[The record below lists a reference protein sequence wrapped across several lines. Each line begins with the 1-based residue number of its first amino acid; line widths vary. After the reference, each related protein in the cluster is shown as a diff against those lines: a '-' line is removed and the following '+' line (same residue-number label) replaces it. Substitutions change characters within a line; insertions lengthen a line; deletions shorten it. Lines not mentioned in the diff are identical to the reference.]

1 MKRKIIKPC
10 VVGLGYVGLPLFLKL
25 QKKITTIGYD
35 NNKLRIIK
43 LNAKKDINK
52 EFKKNDLRLK
62 RKSFFTYDKNL
73 LKYCNFFIIAVP
85 TPVLKNNKPDLSF
98 LEKSCKT
105 IGTFL
110 KKGDIV
116 FLSPQYFLVSLKIIV
131 GKFYK
136 K

>member
-1 MKRKIIKPC
+1 M
-10 VVGLGYVGLPLFLKL
+10 
-25 QKKITTIGYD
+25 
-35 NNKLRIIK
+35 RIIK

-62 RKSFFTYDKNL
+62 RKSSFTYDKNT

-110 KKGDIV
+110 KKRRHS
-116 FLSPQYFLVSLKIIV
+116 FF
-131 GKFYK
+131 
-136 K
+136 

>member
-1 MKRKIIKPC
+1 MIKI
-10 VVGLGYVGLPLFLKL
+10 Y
-25 QKKITTIGYD
+25 
-35 NNKLRIIK
+35 
-43 LNAKKDINK
+43 LNIVI
-52 EFKKNDLRLK
+52 
-62 RKSFFTYDKNL
+62 
-73 LKYCNFFIIAVP
+73 FIIAVP

-98 LEKSCKT
+98 LEKVAKQLEHFS
-105 IGTFL
+105 

>member
-1 MKRKIIKPC
+1 MKRNIIKPC

-62 RKSFFTYDKNL
+62 RKSSFTYDKNT

-98 LEKSCKT
+98 LEKKLQNNWNISQ
-105 IGTFL
+105 
-110 KKGDIV
+110 KKAT
-116 FLSPQYFLVSLKIIV
+116 
-131 GKFYK
+131 
-136 K
+136 